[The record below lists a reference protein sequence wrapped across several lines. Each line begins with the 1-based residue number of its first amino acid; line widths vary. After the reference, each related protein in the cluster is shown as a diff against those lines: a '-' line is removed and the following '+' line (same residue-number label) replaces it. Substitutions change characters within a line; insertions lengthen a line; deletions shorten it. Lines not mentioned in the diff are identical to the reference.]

1 MSALGSSNRRRDVGP
16 AARSPRAL
24 GSAAL
29 VTVAFLGANALAYVF
44 TVLAARLLAPAAY
57 GELAALLGVVLV
69 GAVPGTGVQTTAA
82 LVLGGRAGDPRTT
95 GRLHSTALAVGL
107 GVSAG
112 ALALAPLLVALLH
125 LPTAGAAVWLAL
137 LLLPQTMVV
146 GYQGLLQGAGRFR
159 RLAVLTVA
167 FGAGKLSGGLAGLLI
182 GGSSSGAL
190 AGMTAGAALAALGGW
205 VAAGRPGLVRG
216 LGRPL
221 AASLRAAGAL
231 LGLVVL
237 LNLDVLLARH
247 HLPGATT
254 GEYAVASI
262 IAKVAFWLPQGVGV
276 VLLPRLGDAAGR
288 HAVLP
293 SALAAVAAVGA
304 LLTAG
309 TAALGGAAL
318 PLIGGAA
325 YGDELGSAT
334 WLFAA
339 LGTLLALAQ
348 LLLFSG
354 IAAADRLAGV
364 AVWSAAVLETVVVS
378 ALAAAGRLTLL
389 SLISTALLTAL
400 LLVGVGLTRLHR
412 ARAVPAM
419 TADGVVPAPRA

>member
-1 MSALGSSNRRRDVGP
+1 MSALEPSNRRPDAVP
-16 AARSPRAL
+16 ASRSPRAL

-29 VTVAFLGANALAYVF
+29 VSAAFLGANALAYVF

-69 GAVPGTGVQTTAA
+69 GAVPGSGVQTTAA
-82 LVLGGRAGDPRTT
+82 LLLGGRSGDRCAT
-95 GRLHSTALAVGL
+95 GRLHATALATGL
-107 GVSAG
+107 GVCLL
-112 ALALAPLLVALLH
+112 ALALVPALVALLH
-125 LPTAGAAVWLAL
+125 LPTAAAAVWLAL
-137 LLLPQTMVV
+137 LLFPQTVV
-146 GYQGLLQGAGRFR
+146 QGYQGLLQGAGRFR
-159 RLAVLTVA
+159 RLAVVTVV
-167 FGAGKLSGGLAGLLI
+167 FGAGKLVGGLAGLVA
-182 GGSSSGAL
+182 GGTPAAAL
-190 AGMTAGAALAALGGW
+190 AGMAAGAALAAVVGW

-216 LGRPL
+216 LGRPVG
-221 AASLRAAGAL
+221 ASLRAAGAL

-247 HLPGATT
+247 HLPGAAT

-262 IAKVAFWLPQGVGV
+262 VAKVAFWLPQGVGV
-276 VLLPRLGDAAGR
+276 VLLPRLADAAGR
-288 HAVLP
+288 HQVLP

-334 WLFAA
+334 WAFAA

-354 IAAADRLAGV
+354 IAAADRLASV
-364 AVWSAAVLETVVVS
+364 AVWSAAALETGVVS
-378 ALAAAGRLTLL
+378 VLAATGRLTLL
-389 SLISTALLTAL
+389 SLVSTALLTAL
-400 LLVGVGLTRLHR
+400 LLVGVGLVRLRR
-412 ARAVPAM
+412 ARAVPLM
-419 TADGVVPAPRA
+419 TADGMEPAPGP